1 MLKFSNT
8 SWHRESL
15 PQCHEMKLR
24 FIRHCLSFIIAL
36 GLVMIFGMAFYASEI
51 FYNWNK
57 FIQRAV
63 VTFSTETNL
72 ELNDTT
78 QRSADTKPFI
88 YLTGTEQCLP
98 ANLASSDQIGD
109 PRTCGCDV
117 MVLSFRTKCETP
129 QGNLSHVSYL
139 FDPNTGWASARNVLF
154 FAVMKRR
161 PGYHYYIFLND
172 DTVLKYNQYTPAN
185 MRELSPFRVV
195 EKWLLD
201 YEPAVG
207 VLDYTR
213 HNGARVVLERR
224 KRRCGINKKSLVL
237 PTVFF
242 DAIFNAFHHKAVE
255 HLLPYPT
262 QYEHHNWYCIN
273 IQTVTQVEVKFPGQA
288 LLFAPVT
295 AVNPV
300 HRHYSRNKTNVSK
313 IWREYVKGIIQEAP
327 PKLREH
333 AVFKKLS
340 KYQEKLLG
348 YLNDISRT
356 SCLNVIRH
364 QPIIP
369 YNHLQ
374 DEV

>member
-1 MLKFSNT
+1 
-8 SWHRESL
+8 
-15 PQCHEMKLR
+15 
-24 FIRHCLSFIIAL
+24 
-36 GLVMIFGMAFYASEI
+36 MIFGMVFYASEI
-51 FYNWNK
+51 LYNWNK
-57 FIQRAV
+57 AIQQVV
-63 VTFSTETNL
+63 VTFSSDTNL
-72 ELNDTT
+72 ELNDTA
-78 QRSADTKPFI
+78 QRRTDTKPFI

-98 ANLASSDQIGD
+98 AYLASSNQIGD
-109 PRTCGCDV
+109 PKTCACDV

-129 QGNLSHVSYL
+129 HSNLSHVSYL

-154 FAVMKRR
+154 FTAMKRR

-172 DTVLKYNQYTPAN
+172 DTVLKYNQFAPVN
-185 MRELSPFRVV
+185 MREISPFRTV

-207 VLDYTR
+207 VLDYTI
-213 HNGARVVLERR
+213 HNGASVVLARR
-224 KRRCGINKKSLVL
+224 RRRCGIKKKSLVL

-262 QYEHHNWYCIN
+262 QYERHNWHCIN

-295 AVNPV
+295 AVNPI
-300 HRHYSRNKTNVSK
+300 HRPYSRNQTNVSN
-313 IWREYVKGIIQEAP
+313 IMREYVEGIIQEAP

-333 AVFKKLS
+333 AVLKKLR
-340 KYQEKLLG
+340 KYQRRLLG
-348 YLNDISRT
+348 YLNNLSRT
-356 SCLNVIRH
+356 FCLNVSRH

-369 YNHLQ
+369 YNHLLG
-374 DEV
+374 EV